1 MWFRMSTIELYLNQ
15 LNPAFK
21 LTQFLQD
28 PLNVFLSAF
37 KCGVFIDG
45 PVYRTTTSF
54 VTFKLQ
60 VR

>member
-1 MWFRMSTIELYLNQ
+1 MRFSMSTIELYLNQ

-28 PLNVFLSAF
+28 PFNVFVSAF
-37 KCGVFIDG
+37 KCVAFIDG

-54 VTFKLQ
+54 VSFKLH